1 VQRLIDLPQM
11 LPHVTV
17 DGNGRLGF
25 PIQDVSSRQ
34 LISSS
39 EKAPFGKLD
48 QTLMDTKVRD
58 AWQIHASKITIGGGD
73 TWSTYFSNVV
83 RQSCFHLGISSE
95 RFDALGISATL
106 DKMLIYEKDG
116 HFLTHRDTEKKPQMF
131 GSLIL
136 QLPTGDGFQG
146 GEFIVSHR
154 GVTETIDLS
163 KNSDN
168 DFQAVAFY
176 ADCKHELRPITQG
189 TRVCLA
195 YNLVATLPKSNEVTT
210 EPSNDINIE
219 TENMLRLIYDDWCV
233 TDRNKLTRIGYQLE
247 HEYTIQSL
255 SFSNLKGRDR
265 IIATTLS
272 NAKNAQGTRLFR
284 VSILL
289 MVHHHTDWLDC
300 NDYERE
306 TKPYI
311 VEEEIANGLW
321 KKRKID
327 CDEKESWDMNCYS
340 KNGWWIMPNVER
352 DSYREVKDDGDK
364 KESGSDDDDDDKN
377 YLDDN
382 DVVPRDQ
389 QMFWFPT
396 DVVTVEHSHNGNDGG
411 ERETFYYAA
420 AIIISPWNDVVQEI
434 LKI

>member
-1 VQRLIDLPQM
+1 
-11 LPHVTV
+11 
-17 DGNGRLGF
+17 
-25 PIQDVSSRQ
+25 
-34 LISSS
+34 
-39 EKAPFGKLD
+39 
-48 QTLMDTKVRD
+48 
-58 AWQIHASKITIGGGD
+58 
-73 TWSTYFSNVV
+73 
-83 RQSCFHLGISSE
+83 
-95 RFDALGISATL
+95 
-106 DKMLIYEKDG
+106 
-116 HFLTHRDTEKKPQMF
+116 MF

-163 KNSDN
+163 KSSDN

-210 EPSNDINIE
+210 EPSNDINID
-219 TENMLRLIYDDWCV
+219 TENMLRSIYDDWCV
-233 TDRNKLTRIGYQLE
+233 QDRDKLTRVGYQLE

-272 NAKNAQGTRLFR
+272 KAKNAQGTRLFR

-289 MVHHHTDWLDC
+289 MVHHHIDWLY
-300 NDYERE
+300 NDDSERE

-311 VEEEIANGLW
+311 VEEETADGLW
-321 KKRKID
+321 KKKEIYS
-327 CDEKESWDMNCYS
+327 CDREYWDMNCYS
-340 KNGWWIMPNVER
+340 KNGWWIMPNEERENYSEVE
-352 DSYREVKDDGDK
+352 DDGDK
-364 KESGSDDDDDDKN
+364 NESGSDDDDDDGDN
-377 YLDDN
+377 YYLDD
-382 DVVPRDQ
+382 DEVVPRDQ

-396 DVVTVEHSHNGNDGG
+396 DTVTVEHSHNGNDGG

-420 AIIISPWNDVVQEI
+420 AIIISPWNDVLQEG
-434 LKI
+434 LKS